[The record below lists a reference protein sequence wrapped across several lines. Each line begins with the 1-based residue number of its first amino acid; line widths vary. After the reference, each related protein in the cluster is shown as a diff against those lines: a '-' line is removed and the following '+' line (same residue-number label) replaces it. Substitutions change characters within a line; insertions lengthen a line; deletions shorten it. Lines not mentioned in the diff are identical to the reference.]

1 MWGLRQSGCAVQT
14 ASSCGCGLQRQ
25 QQPQA
30 LRRQQR
36 LSLRVFLRM
45 PAGVVSGHW
54 PAELRFRVQG
64 LAELTPLLSWLY
76 GFALPAHPLLLLLL
90 LQNGGGAHAGQQWT
104 PELPCDS
111 ALLFYLFAAF
121 VAAPGWNFPP
131 PGAGGPDNSRC
142 DFSPAGLTACG
153 LPGTHVCL

>member
-90 LQNGGGAHAGQQWT
+90 RRMVVVLTRGSSGPLSCRVTVRCCSTCLPRLWRHQAGTSRHLAQAGQT
-104 PELPCDS
+104 T
-111 ALLFYLFAAF
+111 
-121 VAAPGWNFPP
+121 
-131 PGAGGPDNSRC
+131 AGVIFRRR
-142 DFSPAGLTACG
+142 A
-153 LPGTHVCL
+153 